1 MDNVDFQQHSA
12 LVNQI
17 TNTTEIQKELAANAL
32 SKVTKEVQGITDGL
46 GSPLMMVGLQKVGE
60 IGLDMYSGKG
70 SAAFNNI
77 GKALG
82 GDYAPA
88 YHKQFALKQA
98 QQVVDQNKQATSGE
112 NTTVSEADD
121 DFDEAGGQLTD
132 VSNTTA
138 VSGVDQTALAAA
150 KTTVEAGLDDAT
162 TAALAEG
169 AAATSEL
176 IGTGIGA
183 IVPLALG
190 LGAILGGAFGVSSSP
205 SSVPSVPNVSDA
217 TNV

>member
-1 MDNVDFQQHSA
+1 MDNIDFQQHSA

-17 TNTTEIQKELAANAL
+17 TNTTEIQKELAANTL

-46 GSPLMMVGLQKVGE
+46 GSPLMMVGLQKVGK

-82 GDYAPA
+82 GDYASA
-88 YHKQFALKQA
+88 YQQKFAMKQA
-98 QQVVDQNKQATSGE
+98 QQVVDASE
-112 NTTVSEADD
+112 NTTVSEAGN

-162 TAALAEG
+162 TAALTEG

-190 LGAILGGAFGVSSSP
+190 LGAILGGAFGMSSSP
-205 SSVPSVPNVSDA
+205 SSAPTAPNVSGA

>member
-1 MDNVDFQQHSA
+1 MDNIDFQQHSA

-17 TNTTEIQKELAANAL
+17 TNTTEIQKELAANTL

-46 GSPLMMVGLQKVGE
+46 GSPLMMVGLQKVGQ

-82 GDYAPA
+82 GDYASA
-88 YHKQFALKQA
+88 YQQKFALKQA
-98 QQVVDQNKQATSGE
+98 QQVVDQNQASSGE
-112 NTTVSEADD
+112 NRIVSEANNN
-121 DFDEAGGQLTD
+121 FDEVGGQLTD

-138 VSGVDQTALAAA
+138 VTDQTALAAA

-176 IGTGIGA
+176 IGTGIGVV
-183 IVPLALG
+183 VPLALG

-205 SSVPSVPNVSDA
+205 SSAPTAPNVSGA